1 LSYDPQE
8 NRFTGQ
14 SMTQAAFGWFQR
26 LVALYCLLFGIY
38 YWIRLVGF
46 YPGSLWRFDLMPV
59 EWQIAASMLAVL
71 FPFAAIGLWM
81 LSSWGPV
88 IWFICAATETVMY
101 AGLPGRFGR
110 LDPVLVVHLAVALA
124 YIAFRL
130 AVFLQ
135 RRRAALTAH

>member
-1 LSYDPQE
+1 MTLEPQE
-8 NRFTGQ
+8 NRFTGP
-14 SMTQAAFGWFQR
+14 SMTEIAFEWFQR
-26 LVALYCLLFGIY
+26 FVALYCLLFGIY
-38 YWIRLVGF
+38 YWVRLVGI
-46 YPGSLWRFDLMPV
+46 YPGALWRFDLMPV
-59 EWQIAASMLAVL
+59 EWQIAASTLAVL

-101 AGLPGRFGR
+101 GGLPERFGR
-110 LDPVLVVHLAVALA
+110 LDPVLVVHCAVALG

-130 AVFLQ
+130 ALFLQ